1 VGDTEGVFTMG
12 DVDALRLATG
22 AHVFLR
28 GRDAV
33 QFGLDATRAGI
44 VETTHAPMLVA
55 GLLSARRPRTRS
67 ELRTVLHEAG
77 LGREAAASLLDDL
90 EVYRILVP
98 VTEYQV
104 VLLGRGRLA
113 EATSALLRGSGVTV
127 RQPVKGESEFV
138 YLAEA
143 DIDRDP
149 PVPVIVADRLAHSK
163 AMAPMLSRFARTWV
177 PGAIVDQRGM
187 VGPVRMDGRG
197 PCPLCADL
205 HRTDV
210 DGFWHR
216 VVTQMPG
223 GPSQPDP
230 VVVAATA
237 ARLAAWALALCGAP
251 APPGR
256 PPVIPAPGQVVTVD
270 PYGGDES
277 DTWGTHRRC
286 PVCF

>member
-1 VGDTEGVFTMG
+1 MG

-98 VTEYQV
+98 VAEYQV

-138 YLAEA
+138 YLA
-143 DIDRDP
+143 
-149 PVPVIVADRLAHSK
+149 
-163 AMAPMLSRFARTWV
+163 
-177 PGAIVDQRGM
+177 
-187 VGPVRMDGRG
+187 
-197 PCPLCADL
+197 
-205 HRTDV
+205 
-210 DGFWHR
+210 
-216 VVTQMPG
+216 
-223 GPSQPDP
+223 
-230 VVVAATA
+230 
-237 ARLAAWALALCGAP
+237 
-251 APPGR
+251 
-256 PPVIPAPGQVVTVD
+256 
-270 PYGGDES
+270 
-277 DTWGTHRRC
+277 
-286 PVCF
+286 